1 MHRCTTTIT
10 RLLRKRVSILLV
22 AKILV
27 VSRLLHNTL
36 SQNQSTPPFL
46 EDLRKQLAS
55 LQQTVLKRIDKRL
68 ASVKTTEDNII
79 ESLSA
84 FCLATRSSADDA
96 IHHFHQVR
104 LDVITRQLD
113 LSRENIP
120 QALRLFIHTLQTS
133 KVLRSRQFAEVL
145 SKLKARPILSDPEIR
160 SLDGLDIE
168 VLGRWVAPDVN
179 NFTPWIKL
187 SELNRSE
194 AVESIKE
201 WSLQAFERLSEGCQK
216 TLAQSGDFGEILSLR
231 ATTIELW
238 LTSWGSTITHRSV
251 NVLERLRAIFNIHLK
266 RVLTAEVQTVDDIGE
281 NILSIISSWEST
293 NHAPVGSLWDYD
305 LIATDYSNGAA
316 AFKQTVADRL
326 LGCDDDVSAVMKI
339 YKTWLSSIRHVD
351 ESIESLR
358 DLRWTDVLV
367 GGEVED
373 EDIDITPQLNKEDP
387 KLLSDGLHA
396 AVRQA
401 FDNLQS
407 SFTESFNAIGTS
419 HLGQKASFLLRVV
432 RLVRRNIPAGF
443 VADNF
448 IFFREAVPEL
458 QKLLAAEVI
467 AHTTSLV
474 LLPSPPAQQDSKK
487 LKIVPGRSLWEG
499 DPALP
504 VQPSPG
510 TFKYLRRLTATMD
523 ENGADMWD
531 PSTVQVLK
539 EKLRKHV
546 AESLGS
552 ALDDLET
559 WPTQVAA
566 AVNSEEKADKPSEG
580 SNEKDKENEAN
591 LTHLEPETSDGSS
604 EADVLHDW
612 KVQLFFDASYLANAL
627 EGLTQPGDIVD
638 RVQKSAELSA
648 ETINIIRTGSRD
660 YWKRTELLF
669 GLLAE

>member
-539 EKLRKHV
+539 EELRKHV